1 MKHRLRVPL
10 AVVLL
15 LALVACS
22 TTRPPDRVALS
33 TLETIRATSESVL
46 RVHVRLWE
54 AGQSSPERRAKV
66 DAAYDAV
73 NLACNAAAVGLSAV
87 KTWTDMARLLEEP
100 EKKLGELKALV
111 PEFKG
116 DGR

>member
-1 MKHRLRVPL
+1 MKHRLRLPI

-33 TLETIRATSESVL
+33 TLETIRATSESVM
-46 RVHVRLWE
+46 RVHASLW
-54 AGQSSPERRAKV
+54 AKGLSSADRRAKV
-66 DAAYDAV
+66 DAAYDA
-73 NLACNAAAVGLSAV
+73 LGLSLNAAAVGLSAV
-87 KTWTDMARLLEEP
+87 KTWVDMARLLEEP